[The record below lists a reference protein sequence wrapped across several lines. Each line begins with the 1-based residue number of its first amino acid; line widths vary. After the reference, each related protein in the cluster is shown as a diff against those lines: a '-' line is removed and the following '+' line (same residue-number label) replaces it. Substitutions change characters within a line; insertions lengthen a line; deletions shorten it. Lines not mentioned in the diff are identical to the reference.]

1 MMLRIALAAIMVA
14 VITGVV
20 ALTGILPTSA
30 QSDPSTPTPSA
41 TRSFSSA
48 TVAPG
53 KQVTVTI
60 EAANYGQAG
69 GVTETLPNGFA
80 YVSSSLSPSQ
90 VDESG
95 QNVRFT
101 LQGDTSFNYT
111 VTASSTPDSYTFSG
125 TLRDFE
131 RADHA
136 VGGASNVTVEAPSTP
151 APSATRSF
159 SSATVAPGKQVTVT
173 IEAANYGQAGGV
185 TETLPNGF
193 AYVSSSLSPSQVDES
208 GQNVRFTL
216 QGDTSFNYTVTASST
231 PDSYTFSG
239 TLRDFERADHAV
251 GGASNVTVEAPSTPA
266 PSATRSFSSATV
278 APGKQVT
285 VTIEAADYGQAGGV
299 TETLPSGFAYVSS
312 SLSPSQVKE
321 SGQNV
326 RFTLQG
332 DTSFNYTVTASS
344 TPDSYTFSGTLRDFD
359 KKDHA
364 VGGASNVTVE
374 APSTPAPSATRSFS
388 SATVAPGKQ
397 VTVTIEAA
405 DYGQAGGVT
414 ETLPSGFAYVSSD
427 LSPSQV
433 KESGQNVRFTLQ
445 GDTSFNYTVTASSTP
460 DSYTFSG
467 TLRDFDKKDHAVG
480 GASNVTVRAR
490 AVTTPPT
497 PAPTP
502 SSRDDDDDA
511 ATPTPAPT
519 VAPTPT
525 PAPTVAPTATPAP
538 TVAPTATPAP
548 TVAPTAMPAPTV
560 APTAMPAPTVAP
572 TPTPAPT
579 VAPTAMPA
587 PTEAPTAMPAPTEA
601 PTAMPAPTVAP
612 TAMPAPTVAPPVAP
626 PAAPEDEGGFPTWA
640 IVLIIIVVLAV
651 GGGLFAFVRA
661 RR

>member
-1 MMLRIALAAIMVA
+1 MVA
-14 VITGVV
+14 LITGVV

-30 QSDPSTPTPSA
+30 QSGPSA
-41 TRSFSSA
+41 TRSFSSE

-53 KQVTVTI
+53 GQVMVTI
-60 EAANYGQAG
+60 QAANYGQAG

-131 RADHA
+131 RADYT
-136 VGGASNVTVEAPSTP
+136 VGGTSNVTVEAPSTP
-151 APSATRSF
+151 APSTPAPSTPAPSATRSIDPI
-159 SSATVAPGKQVTVT
+159 SVAPGGQVVVT
-173 IEAANYGQAGGV
+173 IAAADYGQAGGV
-185 TETLPNGF
+185 TETLPSGF
-193 AYVSSSLSPSQVDES
+193 AYVSSDLSPSQVNES

-239 TLRDFERADHAV
+239 TLRDFERADYPV
-251 GGASNVTVEAPSTPA
+251 GGASNVTVRA
-266 PSATRSFSSATV
+266 PSATRSIDPISV
-278 APGKQVT
+278 APGGQVV
-285 VTIEAADYGQAGGV
+285 VTIAAADYGQAGGV

-312 SLSPSQVKE
+312 DLSPSQVNE

-344 TPDSYTFSGTLRDFD
+344 TPDSYTFSGTLRDFERAD
-359 KKDHA
+359 YP
-364 VGGASNVTVE
+364 VGGASNVTVR
-374 APSTPAPSATRSFS
+374 APSATRSIDPIS
-388 SATVAPGKQ
+388 VAPGGQ
-397 VTVTIEAA
+397 VVVTIAAA

-433 KESGQNVRFTLQ
+433 NESGQNVRFTLQ

-525 PAPTVAPTATPAP
+525 T
-538 TVAPTATPAP
+538 AP

-572 TPTPAPT
+572 TAM
-579 VAPTAMPA
+579 MPA
-587 PTEAPTAMPAPTEA
+587 P
-601 PTAMPAPTVAP
+601 
-612 TAMPAPTVAPPVAP
+612 
-626 PAAPEDEGGFPTWA
+626 
-640 IVLIIIVVLAV
+640 
-651 GGGLFAFVRA
+651 R
-661 RR
+661 